1 MALRNTENGAAEP
14 AVTTTAES
22 HEGINSARP
31 NMSRTPSETERLDW
45 LTTYV
50 LVVTSTISHRIQG
63 YAVVHWDTLEYTPEY
78 TGLLRSTPEY
88 ISPLG
93 APMQVRPLS

>member
-14 AVTTTAES
+14 GFTTATES
-22 HEGINSARP
+22 REGTHSPRP

-50 LVVTSTISHRIQG
+50 LVVTSTIGHRILG
-63 YAVVHWDTLEYTPEY
+63 YAVVHWGTLEYTGGHWSTLEY
-78 TGLLRSTPEY
+78 TGVHWST
-88 ISPLG
+88 LNK
-93 APMQVRPLS
+93 VL

>member
-22 HEGINSARP
+22 REGINSPRP

-50 LVVTSTISHRIQG
+50 LVVTSSIGHRILG
-63 YAVVHWDTLEYTPEY
+63 YAVVHWGTLEYTLECTGLHRSTPEY
-78 TGLLRSTPEY
+78 TG
-88 ISPLG
+88 
-93 APMQVRPLS
+93 VH

>member
-1 MALRNTENGAAEP
+1 MALRNTESRAAEP
-14 AVTTTAES
+14 AVTTAAES
-22 HEGINSARP
+22 REGINSPRP

-50 LVVTSTISHRIQG
+50 LVVTSTIGHRILG
-63 YAVVHWDTLEYTPEY
+63 YTVVHWGTLEYTPEY